1 MEFREAPAGELVDVD
16 HSGDGGY
23 DYVPDE
29 GCLVISVAIGDGE
42 DGEEEGGEYAEEKA
56 EAEGVQ
62 GVGFEGGWEAGHGC
76 AVLFWGASF
85 VDGGQEWDERSRGR
99 RKKQKRQKT
108 QV

>member
-23 DYVPDE
+23 DHVPDE

-62 GVGFEGGWEAGHGC
+62 GVGFEGGWEARHGC
-76 AVLFWGASF
+76 AVLCCFGVPALLMG
-85 VDGGQEWDERSRGR
+85 VKNGTKEAEEDG
-99 RKKQKRQKT
+99 
-108 QV
+108 